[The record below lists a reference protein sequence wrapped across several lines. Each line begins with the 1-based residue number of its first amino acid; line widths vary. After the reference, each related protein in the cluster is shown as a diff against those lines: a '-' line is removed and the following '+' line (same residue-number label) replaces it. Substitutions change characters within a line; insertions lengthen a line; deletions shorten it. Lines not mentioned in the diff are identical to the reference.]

1 MVKPRASKT
10 SITSLPS
17 RSSETT
23 TAAVESISVGGDSG
37 YLSHTHSRS
46 DSLATVSTITWFN
59 TEEVEQDLEDDIG
72 LIMKPASR
80 KDLVRRFDESEE
92 GEGLGEE
99 EGEEEEEKRQ
109 LSMVSHVARQPVR
122 VFRSSL
128 RG

>member
-1 MVKPRASKT
+1 M
-10 SITSLPS
+10 
-17 RSSETT
+17 
-23 TAAVESISVGGDSG
+23 GGDSG

-46 DSLATVSTITWFN
+46 DSLATVSTIAWFN

-92 GEGLGEE
+92 GEGLGED
-99 EGEEEEEKRQ
+99 EGEEEEEERQ